1 MLATVESAAVTAC
14 AFVALYAGH
23 QIGDHVIQPGS
34 AVSGKGCPGDD
45 RLADGARPWTG
56 WVACLR
62 HVASYTAA
70 QAVALLLVAVV
81 APMTLAG
88 ATAALTVSAATHA
101 AVDRRWL
108 VRAIIRAKRCEDW
121 PDAPYLIDQSLHIG
135 ALLVAA
141 VVAGAVTTGAGLLVA
156 VAASALVVV
165 GALAVER
172 ARAQS
177 LIRGT

>member
-1 MLATVESAAVTAC
+1 
-14 AFVALYAGH
+14 
-23 QIGDHVIQPGS
+23 
-34 AVSGKGCPGDD
+34 
-45 RLADGARPWTG
+45 
-56 WVACLR
+56 
-62 HVASYTAA
+62 VASYTAA

-177 LIRGT
+177 LVRGT